1 MTTADTQPT
10 SEPSEPQASESAVPF
25 GERALTGAPNPLE
38 RIDHLFHHTS
48 RRIWLGVLGIAL
60 LLAAGVVW
68 TAVAKQTITK
78 DAATVIV
85 PRAGIFRAGE
95 LASGTVT
102 SVLVREGDA
111 VRRGEPLARLQPS
124 GAPAVQSV
132 RSPVAGEVVAVET
145 RAGDVAQGGRPLFL
159 VAPRARPMAIA
170 LVASAEV
177 SEVAVGQRVAV
188 TVNGVP
194 PDRYGKA
201 VGRVAAVGPIPV
213 DDERLQ
219 ELTGDASLVG
229 LTRNMGPTREVRIA
243 LTRADT
249 PSGLAWTG
257 GPGPSTAPPLGVR
270 ALSSITIRRETL
282 IGKVLG

>member
-1 MTTADTQPT
+1 LP
-10 SEPSEPQASESAVPF
+10 
-25 GERALTGAPNPLE
+25 
-38 RIDHLFHHTS
+38 
-48 RRIWLGVLGIAL
+48 
-60 LLAAGVVW
+60 
-68 TAVAKQTITK
+68 
-78 DAATVIV
+78 
-85 PRAGIFRAGE
+85 
-95 LASGTVT
+95 
-102 SVLVREGDA
+102 
-111 VRRGEPLARLQPS
+111 PS
-124 GAPAVQSV
+124 GPYRSTTSASRSSPA
-132 RSPVAGEVVAVET
+132 T
-145 RAGDVAQGGRPLFL
+145 
-159 VAPRARPMAIA
+159 PRWWLSR
-170 LVASAEV
+170 
-177 SEVAVGQRVAV
+177 G
-188 TVNGVP
+188 
-194 PDRYGKA
+194 DRYGKA